1 MFGYLELGASSMWI
15 QMVIAT
21 LVAVPFLV
29 RAQIS
34 RGLNKLRRRG
44 AADKHKSSDRES

>member
-1 MFGYLELGASSMWI
+1 MFAYLELGASGMWI

-44 AADKHKSSDRES
+44 GADKHEPSNRES